1 MKKTD
6 SVVDLSRINLVLSLR
21 MMHQQ
26 TMLVSV
32 FFYTSIA
39 CKEDLSAAGE
49 IIEGVWIR
57 KWQAHSIRQAGS

>member
-6 SVVDLSRINLVLSLR
+6 SVVDLSKINLVLSLR

-32 FFYTSIA
+32 FFYNSIA
-39 CKEDLSAAGE
+39 CKEDLSAEGE
-49 IIEGVWIR
+49 IIEGV
-57 KWQAHSIRQAGS
+57 